1 LDRLYLIRDIVDDY
15 IEKISVDKNLA
26 AIKKNEYTHS
36 YGVASLAQLL
46 AEVRGLDIEIAGVIG
61 HLHDIGRVIYNIL
74 DANHAKVGAK
84 EAERILKSVGV
95 FSIYEIKLICNA
107 IQQHSN
113 KTMIAGEYE
122 ELIKDADIMERYLC
136 NRLRFANED
145 EGHRIPKVKAELNLN
160 IEIKNQNCNKATA
173 NIKLEQMRCSH
184 F

>member
-1 LDRLYLIRDIVDDY
+1 LDRLFLIRDIVDDY
-15 IEKISVDKNLA
+15 IEKIVVDKNKNLA

-61 HLHDIGRVIYNIL
+61 HLHDIGRVMYNIL
-74 DANHAKVGAK
+74 DETHAKVGAK
-84 EAERILKSVGV
+84 EAERIMTNVDL

-107 IQQHSN
+107 IEQHLN
-113 KTMIAGEYE
+113 KTIIGGEYE

-136 NRLRFANED
+136 NRQRFENED

-160 IEIKNQNCNKATA
+160 A
-173 NIKLEQMRCSH
+173 
-184 F
+184 